1 MASVKHWRKSSRSS
15 SQANCVEIAATE
27 HGVAARDSK
36 RPHGDSLLFPR
47 ARWNDFLRSLAQ
59 DHAGN

>member
-1 MASVKHWRKSSRSS
+1 MASVKHWRKSSRST

-36 RPHGDSLLFPR
+36 RPHGGSLLFSR
-47 ARWNDFLRSLAQ
+47 ARWNDFLRSIAQ
-59 DHAGN
+59 ERTGN